1 MSTRLLTYRQAA
13 DLLACSPR
21 TIARR
26 VRSGL
31 LTVVIDGGMRRIP
44 ERDLDRYV
52 MARTL
57 SPSRPGRHEL
67 ATHGKG
73 DLGGHPNRVRRLW
86 EEMEGKD
93 VAAWRSEAR
102 APDGSC
108 TVADV

>member
-26 VRSGL
+26 VHSGL

-52 MARTL
+52 EARMVR
-57 SPSRPGRHEL
+57 PIRQRRPGGQDVNVG
-67 ATHGKG
+67 GKT
-73 DLGGHPNRVRRLW
+73 DLTGPTVRVKRLW
-86 EEMEGKD
+86 DESVEGV
-93 VAAWRSEAR
+93 VA
-102 APDGSC
+102 
-108 TVADV
+108 

>member
-26 VRSGL
+26 VHSGL

-52 MARTL
+52 AARMI
-57 SPSRPGRHEL
+57 RPTDQRRTGRHSMN
-67 ATHGKG
+67 ARGPTTDH
-73 DLGGHPNRVRRLW
+73 LGEGVRVRRLW
-86 EEMEGKD
+86 EEPGQG
-93 VAAWRSEAR
+93 VAA
-102 APDGSC
+102 
-108 TVADV
+108 

>member
-26 VRSGL
+26 VHSGL

-52 MARTL
+52 AARMI
-57 SPSRPGRHEL
+57 RPADPRRSGRDGTN
-67 ATHGKG
+67 ARGQTT
-73 DLGGHPNRVRRLW
+73 DLPGQAVRVRRLW
-86 EEMEGKD
+86 DEPGEG
-93 VAAWRSEAR
+93 AAA
-102 APDGSC
+102 A
-108 TVADV
+108 

>member
-26 VRSGL
+26 VHSGL

-52 MARTL
+52 SARTVRPSRL
-57 SPSRPGRHEL
+57 ERQGKNSPSVQSNK
-67 ATHGKG
+67 TVHGQTV
-73 DLGGHPNRVRRLW
+73 RARRLW
-86 EEMEGKD
+86 DAPEGQD
-93 VAAWRSEAR
+93 VAA
-102 APDGSC
+102 
-108 TVADV
+108 

>member
-26 VRSGL
+26 VHSGL

-52 MARTL
+52 AARMIRPTD
-57 SPSRPGRHEL
+57 PRRPGRDGANTRGQ
-67 ATHGKG
+67 AT
-73 DLGGHPNRVRRLW
+73 DLTDQAVRVRRLW
-86 EEMEGKD
+86 EEPGEGI
-93 VAAWRSEAR
+93 AA
-102 APDGSC
+102 
-108 TVADV
+108 

>member
-52 MARTL
+52 SARTL
-57 SPSRPGRHEL
+57 TPRSQQAAAANTRLTPAAGAKRAPGR
-67 ATHGKG
+67 
-73 DLGGHPNRVRRLW
+73 PPFRVHRLW
-86 EEMEGKD
+86 D
-93 VAAWRSEAR
+93 RVEA
-102 APDGSC
+102 PGDEPVGSS
-108 TVADV
+108 